1 MTYSI
6 KTHDVCTLFIS
17 MEECE
22 ALCSRLTIMVGGQM
36 KCVGSAQYLKH
47 KFGQGYTIK
56 IKLQTGQT
64 ERSTSQIKQEMERRF
79 HSAAVKDEHL
89 VSIQTFVCRPYT

>member
-1 MTYSI
+1 
-6 KTHDVCTLFIS
+6 

-56 IKLQTGQT
+56 IKLQTTQANGET
-64 ERSTSQIKQEMERRF
+64 STSQIKQEMERRF
-79 HSAAVKDEHL
+79 RSAVVKDEHL
-89 VSIQTFVCRPYT
+89 VSISTFFVIHTLNTSSL